1 MEVQPMTV
9 IVNTDYG
16 FPGEC
21 GSKTWEVKKP
31 TTPLPPPTKIPK
43 TLQ

>member
-21 GSKTWEVKKP
+21 GSTTWEVKKT
-31 TTPLPPPTKIPK
+31 TTPPLKKKPNK